1 MNDFKEQLM
10 FGKDFFLRVCEF
22 SSSNFNLRIII
33 DEQGI
38 LLVEIFS
45 DVFQLII
52 NTRSTG

>member
-22 SSSNFNLRIII
+22 SSSNFNLRIVI
-33 DEQGI
+33 DERGI

>member
-1 MNDFKEQLM
+1 M
-10 FGKDFFLRVCEF
+10 FGKDFFLRVYEGRNLF
-22 SSSNFNLRIII
+22 SSSNFNLRIVI
-33 DEQGI
+33 DERGI